1 MMKQD
6 TSSDLQE
13 LLDRIVERYG
23 AQELHRYLSESVR
36 ILQPGTDINNRME
49 ELLQRPE
56 EEKHQVL
63 DQLMAITRAYYEFL
77 LQAPEEIQRFM
88 MLVHGLSPAELESL
102 HLEEL
107 GVELQEELARTGPM
121 IQAIRPHRYVMSVD
135 AVSNSLSR
143 LQEHNE
149 IYVGRHGKQPVRTA
163 VSFDCPEHM
172 KIDGNI
178 NLSNYDKSIINGVSS
193 ILESGNS
200 SFTIPMLYHAMTGK
214 ANPTVDDQLL
224 GEIQSKLDK
233 MRRLTITI
241 DLSEEFKAH
250 FIGEDGTDQL
260 LEDLTI
266 EGYLLPLNKLTG
278 VVNGKKSEMYQ
289 IIDTPPLYS
298 YARAKKQIAT
308 VPLSLLNAPVNNTAT
323 TIPLKSYL
331 LFRIEGMKNKN
342 NRLTSD
348 KILYTSIYSEL
359 DDADASKTRKMRIR
373 NYTKAILDH
382 FVREKYI
389 QGYSEL
395 RAGRSIEGVRILL

>member
-1 MMKQD
+1 MVTQD
-6 TSSDLQE
+6 TSDELQE
-13 LLDRIVERYG
+13 LLERIVERYG
-23 AQELHRYLSESVR
+23 MPQLDRYIEECNE
-36 ILQPGTDINNRME
+36 ILRTVEEANSQLGSTPDREENN
-49 ELLQRPE
+49 Q
-56 EEKHQVL
+56 
-63 DQLMAITRAYYEFL
+63 AITRLMNTTKAYYDFL
-77 LQAPEEIQRFM
+77 LRIPEEIQRFII
-88 MLVHGLSPAELESL
+88 LVTGVNPAELDAL
-102 HLEEL
+102 NLEAFGAGLKE
-107 GVELQEELARTGPM
+107 QLARTGPM
-121 IQAIRPHRYVMSVD
+121 VQAIRPHRYVMSVD

-143 LQEHNE
+143 LQEQNE
-149 IYVGRHGKQPVRTA
+149 IYVGRRGKQPVRTA

-178 NLSNYDKSIINGVSS
+178 NLTNYDKSIINGVSS

-224 GEIQSKLDK
+224 GEIQAKLEK
-233 MRRLTITI
+233 MRRLTISI

-250 FIGEDGTDQL
+250 FIGEDGSDLL

-298 YARAKKQIAT
+298 YAKAKKQIAT

-342 NRLTSD
+342 NRLRSD
-348 KILYTSIYSEL
+348 KILYSSIYSEL
-359 DDADASKTRKMRIR
+359 DDSDANKTRKMRIR

-382 FVREKYI
+382 FVKEKYI
-389 QGYSEL
+389 VGYSEL
-395 RAGRSIEGVRILL
+395 RTGRSIEGVKIIL